1 MQAIVRI
8 SIAIVLLASSL
19 QAKVIAADAAT
30 LDDAINLQ
38 KDTQQRSAHS
48 QQAINRL
55 DDDTRRMLAEYQS
68 LQDAIDTLH
77 QENRHLDNQRR
88 KIAQKR
94 ASLEADIQKTTQ
106 LLATLPSLNQQIHEI
121 YGHFIALDLP
131 YQGNRREQEHRF
143 LGELLNDADQT
154 PVENYLALVRQLRE
168 TAEQGLHIQHWTGKL
183 SDKRQVTFFRL
194 GHIALYYLT
203 PDGEE
208 GGIWDRTTETWSTLP
223 MEDRHKLSR
232 AIRVAA
238 KHEPEGWL
246 VLPLPTHRSLPEGD
260 A

>member
-1 MQAIVRI
+1 MPAIVRI
-8 SIAIVLLASSL
+8 SIALVLLASSL
-19 QAKVIAADAAT
+19 QASIIAADAVT
-30 LDDAINLQ
+30 LDDAISLQ
-38 KDTQQRSAHS
+38 KDTLQRSTQS

-55 DDDTRRMLAEYQS
+55 DDDTRRMLSEYLS
-68 LQDAIDTLH
+68 LQEAIDTLH
-77 QENRHLDNQRR
+77 EDNRHLESQRR

-94 ASLEADIQKTTQ
+94 ATLEADIQKTTQ
-106 LLATLPSLNQQIHEI
+106 LLATLPSLNQQIHET
-121 YGHFIALDLP
+121 YGRFIDLDLP
-131 YQGNRREQEHRF
+131 FQGNRREQEHRF
-143 LGELLNDADQT
+143 LGELLNNADQT

-183 SDKRQVTFFRL
+183 SDDRQVTFLRL

-208 GGIWDRTTETWSTLP
+208 GGIWDRSTESWSTLP

-238 KHEPEGWL
+238 KQEPDGWL
-246 VLPLPTHRSLPEGD
+246 VLPLPTHRSEAEGD
-260 A
+260 E

>member
-1 MQAIVRI
+1 MPAIVRI
-8 SIAIVLLASSL
+8 AIAIVLLASSL
-19 QAKVIAADAAT
+19 PARLIAADPAS
-30 LDDAINLQ
+30 LEDAITLQ
-38 KDTQQRSAHS
+38 KDTLQRSAQS
-48 QQAINRL
+48 QQAINHL
-55 DDDTRRMLAEYQS
+55 DDENRRMLSEYQS
-68 LQDAIDTLH
+68 LQAAIDTLRE
-77 QENRHLDNQRR
+77 ENHHLDNQRQ

-94 ASLEADIQKTTQ
+94 ATLEADIQKTTQ
-106 LLATLPSLNQQIHEI
+106 LLATLPSLNQQIHET
-121 YGHFIALDLP
+121 YGRFIGLDLP
-131 YQGNRREQEHRF
+131 FQGNRREQEHRF

-183 SDKRQVTFFRL
+183 SDERQVTFLRL

-208 GGIWDRTTETWSTLP
+208 GAIWDRSTETWSTLP

-238 KHEPEGWL
+238 KQEPTGWL
-246 VLPLPTHRSLPEGD
+246 VLPLPTHRSQPEGD
-260 A
+260 V